1 MKGGAAVSQ
10 GTEPMPIG
18 PVGPPRAAPRARVV
32 AGLNLVAALVIVGLM
47 LLPLYWAVV
56 TSLKTLQQSYA
67 IPSSLVPPTPTFAA
81 YSEVL
86 HTQGGAL
93 LTSLVIAL
101 GATMLSLLI
110 AVPAAFALASFRFRI
125 TGIVTLVLLVTQTI
139 PGIVLG
145 ISFFKIFAEVHLL
158 NSYPGL
164 IIADSTY
171 CVPFDILVIRAFMVG
186 LPHELIEAARVD
198 GASSLGALLRVVV
211 PLSRPAILAA
221 ALFSFLFAWGDFL
234 FALTLTTSDA
244 VVPMSLSIYKYLG
257 EYTSQWPDLMAAAI
271 FAAIPSGILLVL
283 VQRGIRGGIAT
294 AGLKG

>member
-1 MKGGAAVSQ
+1 MS
-10 GTEPMPIG
+10 TRHSSR
-18 PVGPPRAAPRARVV
+18 RAAAIS
-32 AGLNLVAALVIVGLM
+32 GLNLAAGLVIVAIM
-47 LLPLYWAVV
+47 LVPLYWAVV

-67 IPSSLVPPTPTFAA
+67 IPSTLVPPTPTLSA

-93 LTSLVIAL
+93 LTSLIIAVGSTL
-101 GATMLSLLI
+101 LSLLI
-110 AVPAAFALASFRFRI
+110 AVPAAHALANFRFRV
-125 TGIVTLVLLVTQTI
+125 TGLITLVLLVTQTI

-145 ISFFKIFAEVHLL
+145 ISFFKIFAEIHLL

-171 CVPFDILVIRAFMVG
+171 CVPFDILVIRAFMIS
-186 LPHELIEAARVD
+186 LPHELLEAAYVD
-198 GASSLGALLRVVV
+198 GATLLGSLVRIVL

-221 ALFSFLFAWGDFL
+221 ALFSFLFSWGDFL
-234 FALTLTTSDA
+234 FALTLNTSGN
-244 VVPMSLSIYKYLG
+244 VIPMSLSIYQYLG
-257 EYTSQWPDLMAAAI
+257 EYTSQWPELMAAAI
-271 FAAIPSGILLVL
+271 FAAIPSAILLVL

>member
-1 MKGGAAVSQ
+1 MSARRTPRRAGAIS
-10 GTEPMPIG
+10 
-18 PVGPPRAAPRARVV
+18 
-32 AGLNLVAALVIVGLM
+32 GLNLAAGLVIVAIM
-47 LLPLYWAVV
+47 LVPLYWAVV

-67 IPSSLVPPTPTFAA
+67 IPSSLLPPTPTLSA

-86 HTQGGAL
+86 HSQGGAL
-93 LTSLVIAL
+93 LTSLIVAV
-101 GATMLSLLI
+101 GATLLSLLI
-110 AVPAAFALASFRFRI
+110 AVPAAHALANFRFRV

-145 ISFFKIFAEVHLL
+145 ISFFKIFADIHLL

-171 CVPFDILVIRAFMVG
+171 CVPFDILVIRAFMIS
-186 LPHELIEAARVD
+186 LPHELLEAAYVD
-198 GASSLGALLRVVV
+198 GATLLGSLVRIVL

-234 FALTLTTSDA
+234 FALTLNTSGS
-244 VVPMSLSIYKYLG
+244 VIPISLSIYQYLG
-257 EYTSQWPDLMAAAI
+257 EYTSQWPELMAAAI
-271 FAAIPSGILLVL
+271 FAAIPSAILLVL

>member
-1 MKGGAAVSQ
+1 MSARRTPRRAGAIS
-10 GTEPMPIG
+10 
-18 PVGPPRAAPRARVV
+18 
-32 AGLNLVAALVIVGLM
+32 GLNLAAGLVIVAIM
-47 LLPLYWAVV
+47 LVPLYWAVV

-67 IPSSLVPPTPTFAA
+67 IPSSLLPPTPTLSA

-86 HTQGGAL
+86 HSQGGAL
-93 LTSLVIAL
+93 LTSLIVAV
-101 GATMLSLLI
+101 GATLLSLLI
-110 AVPAAFALASFRFRI
+110 AVPAAHALANFRFRV

-145 ISFFKIFAEVHLL
+145 ISFFKIFADIRLL

-171 CVPFDILVIRAFMVG
+171 CVPFDILVIRAFMIS
-186 LPHELIEAARVD
+186 LPHELLEAAYVD
-198 GASSLGALLRVVV
+198 GATLLGSLVRIVL

-234 FALTLTTSDA
+234 FALTLNTSGS
-244 VVPMSLSIYKYLG
+244 VIPISLSIYQYLG
-257 EYTSQWPDLMAAAI
+257 EYTSQWPELMAAAI
-271 FAAIPSGILLVL
+271 FAAIPSAILLVL